1 MTILSRKRLLQLGH
15 FAYLLSILIMSV
27 VGSLTWSYEAM
38 IIGRF
43 LMGIPFGTYFSK
55 LTVYRPHRKVIW

>member
-1 MTILSRKRLLQLGH
+1 MQLGH
-15 FAYLLSILIMSV
+15 FTNLLSVLVLSV

-43 LMGIPFGTYFSK
+43 LLGIPLGVYYSK
-55 LTVYRPHRKVIW
+55 FVFCHPKLRVIGV